1 MAKVEVVVKEDKKPK
16 WEPFVTVTLSKRE
29 AAGIAALL
37 GKATSGI
44 ATYELY
50 QDLDRALGN
59 TNDYGES
66 IGVSGSNIQ
75 STLLDNRFGKL

>member
-16 WEPFVTVTLSKRE
+16 WEPFVNVTLSKRE
-29 AAGIAALL
+29 AAGVAALL
-37 GKATSGI
+37 GKATSKI

-50 QDLDRALGN
+50 TDLDKALGH
-59 TNDYGES
+59 TNDYGDS
-66 IGVSGSNIQ
+66 IEVSGSGIQ